1 MHNIKDIRD
10 NIDNFE
16 KSLLKRNIKIEKAN
30 IGNLD
35 KENRKLI
42 QDKELLEK
50 EKKNISKTKDQ
61 NLFEKSKEISK
72 KIEKLSRDQSEIKIK
87 LDTILSSLPNIPL
100 DDVPVGKDEN
110 SNVEIKKFGEIKKF
124 DFKPKSHF
132 ELGKDLNMLDFD
144 LATKTT
150 GSRFVFVKNQLALLE
165 RALSNFM
172 LDTHINKNNYLE
184 ISPPLIA
191 NENTMYG
198 TG

>member
-1 MHNIKDIRD
+1 M
-10 NIDNFE
+10 
-16 KSLLKRNIKIEKAN
+16 
-30 IGNLD
+30 
-35 KENRKLI
+35 
-42 QDKELLEK
+42 
-50 EKKNISKTKDQ
+50 
-61 NLFEKSKEISK
+61 
-72 KIEKLSRDQSEIKIK
+72 
-87 LDTILSSLPNIPL
+87 

-110 SNVEIKKFGEIKKF
+110 SNVEIKKFGEIKTF

-132 ELGKDLNMLDFD
+132 ELGNDLNMLDFD

-198 TG
+198 TGRYHT